1 MRAYLAG
8 AGARGRMNMFTALIG
23 AVQIADIIV
32 FVVLGLGLVIGLIGG
47 LAKAFKGLFASLAI
61 ILISLLIVGV
71 TVVPISST
79 SIGQSLSGTF
89 ESKAEGWG
97 AAFSSPVYIMM
108 SGDGQPVKDG
118 YCVDI
123 DGERVQLE
131 NAAGDG
137 ALAKIKGKMAVALAK
152 KYVTAD
158 NQGQVALAKYAA
170 DSLTRIIFDVALFII
185 YCIALGVLFFLLR
198 KMFANLFNRRDEN
211 GDKSVGLKVLDK
223 TLGAVVAVGF
233 ALLALLLVF
242 AIIKLAAPAGS
253 KVAQFFENANVAG
266 TLYTK
271 NPMSKV
277 FTKLF

>member
-8 AGARGRMNMFTALIG
+8 ASARGRMNMFTALIG

-158 NQGQVALAKYAA
+158 NQGVKLAGYAA

-185 YCIALGVLFFLLR
+185 YCIALGVLFFLFR
-198 KMFANLFNRRDEN
+198 KMFARLFDKRDEY
-211 GDKSVGLKVLDK
+211 GEKSVGLKVLDK

-253 KVAQFFENANVAG
+253 KVAQFFENANIAG
-266 TLYTK
+266 ALYSK